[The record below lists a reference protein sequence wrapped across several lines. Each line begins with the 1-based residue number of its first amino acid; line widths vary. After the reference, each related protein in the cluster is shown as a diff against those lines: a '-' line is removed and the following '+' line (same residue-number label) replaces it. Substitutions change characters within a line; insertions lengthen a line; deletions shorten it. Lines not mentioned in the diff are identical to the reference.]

1 MSQHAVPAD
10 LDTPAPVAGEGT
22 TTPPAE
28 QTPLGREEPPALVGD
43 GAACALPTPA
53 GARPARTWVG
63 PNAAQR
69 LALLRRTRSI
79 AIVGASANASRASY
93 FVSTYLLSSSPYDVY
108 FVNPRATEI
117 LGRPVY
123 PSLAALPVVPDLV
136 DVFRRHDD
144 LPTVL
149 DEAIEVGA
157 RTLWLQLGSW
167 HEDVARRGEA
177 AGLDVVMDRCVKIE
191 HARFHG
197 GLHLAGFD
205 TGVISSRRALG

>member
-1 MSQHAVPAD
+1 MS
-10 LDTPAPVAGEGT
+10 
-22 TTPPAE
+22 
-28 QTPLGREEPPALVGD
+28 
-43 GAACALPTPA
+43 
-53 GARPARTWVG
+53 ARTWQG
-63 PNAAQR
+63 PSAPER
-69 LALLRRTRSI
+69 LSILRATRSI
-79 AIVGASANASRASY
+79 AIVGASTNPARASY
-93 FVSTYLLSSSPYDVY
+93 FVATYLLSSSPYDVY
-108 FVNPRATEI
+108 FVNPRADEI

-123 PSLAALPVVPDLV
+123 PSLDALPVVPDLV

-149 DEAIEVGA
+149 DETLAVGA

-167 HEDVARRGEA
+167 HEDVARRGEE
-177 AGLDVVMDRCVKIE
+177 AGLHVVMDRCVKIE